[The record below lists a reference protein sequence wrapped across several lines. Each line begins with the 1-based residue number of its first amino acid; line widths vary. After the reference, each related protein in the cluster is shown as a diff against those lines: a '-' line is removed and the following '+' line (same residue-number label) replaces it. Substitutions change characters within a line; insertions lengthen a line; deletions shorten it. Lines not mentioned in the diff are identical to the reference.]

1 MTTLATAH
9 EERID
14 SKKGVKILVRSDARL
29 PAARLGTA
37 PAGTAASLVARGSR

>member
-9 EERID
+9 EERIV
-14 SKKGVKILVRSDARL
+14 SPKGVKIFVLDARL

-37 PAGTAASLVARGSR
+37 PAGTAASVVARGSR